1 MNVPRHGGA
10 GKVLE
15 RPREPVIRLAARI
28 EEAKGSIM
36 ALQLPNA
43 PAPVFKVGQTAAAPW
58 LTTPQLKP
66 ADCVPEEAVGAYG
79 LLRRYGVDAPRQE
92 RIPRDYFRMAGPERD
107 EKIWALKRQLRE
119 ELVILGHHY
128 QRDEVIQFAD
138 FRGDSFKLSQQAAG
152 RGDAELILFCGVH
165 FMAESADILSQSHQK
180 VILPNLEAG
189 CSMADM
195 AKSDDV
201 QSAWDALAG
210 LGITD
215 VVPITYMNSAA
226 ALKAFCGRNGGI
238 VCTSSNAGRVF
249 DWAFARGE
257 KLFFF
262 PDEHLGRNTG
272 VMKGIPTERMV
283 VWDPFLPLGGN
294 TPEALQAANLI
305 LWKGYCSVHARFSV
319 EQIEK
324 ARAEYPGANIIVH
337 PECRLEV
344 VQAADYDG
352 STEFIIDTI
361 SAAPVGSVWGVGTEV
376 NLVNRLKAE
385 LPDKHVFCLDPVIC
399 PCSTMYR
406 VHPAYVLWS
415 LEHLVRGEMVNQITV
430 DPDVA
435 REALVALDR
444 MLAVP

>member
-1 MNVPRHGGA
+1 MDP
-10 GKVLE
+10 
-15 RPREPVIRLAARI
+15 
-28 EEAKGSIM
+28 IM
-36 ALQLPNA
+36 VLQLPVSPA
-43 PAPVFKVGQTAAAPW
+43 PAPTANGHHAASVPW
-58 LTTPQLKP
+58 LAKPQLKP

-79 LLRRYGVDAPRQE
+79 LLRRYGVAAPRQQ
-92 RIPRDYFRMAGPERD
+92 RIPREYFKMSGPERD
-107 EKIWALKRQLRE
+107 EKVWALKRQLGSD
-119 ELVILGHHY
+119 LVILGHHY

-152 RGDAELILFCGVH
+152 RGDAEFILFCGVH
-165 FMAESADILSQSHQK
+165 FMAESADILSQPHQK

-195 AKSDDV
+195 AKDADV
-201 QSAWDALAG
+201 QAAWNALAD
-210 LGITD
+210 LDITG

-249 DWAFARGE
+249 DWAFQRGE

-272 VMKGIPTERMV
+272 VKKGISPDEMV

-294 TPEALQAANLI
+294 TPEALQAARII

-319 EQIEK
+319 EQIEQ
-324 ARAEYPGANIIVH
+324 ARAEYPGVNVIVH

-361 SAAPVGSVWGVGTEV
+361 SAAPAGTTWAVGTEI
-376 NLVNRLKAE
+376 NLVNRLNEE
-385 LPDKHVFCLDPVIC
+385 LPDKHIFCLDPVIC

-406 VHPAYVLWS
+406 VHPAYVLWA
-415 LEHLVRGEMVNQITV
+415 LEHLARGEVVNQITV
-430 DPDVA
+430 DPTTA
-435 REALVALDR
+435 QEALVALDR